1 MSAIHATSRMRP
13 IGVLLGG
20 SGRALMPAVHKPM
33 LAALFKPH
41 LIVFARCGAVTERRA
56 A

>member
-1 MSAIHATSRMRP
+1 MFARNATSRTRP

-20 SGRALMPAVHKPM
+20 SGRALTPAVHKPM

-41 LIVFARCGAVTERRA
+41 PIVFARCGAVTELRA

>member
-1 MSAIHATSRMRP
+1 MSAAHTSSRIRP

-20 SGRALMPAVHKPM
+20 SGRAPMPAVHKPM

-41 LIVFARCGAVTERRA
+41 PIVSARCDAVTEQCVA
-56 A
+56 